1 MKTTAKAGCLTAA
14 ALAGTIGLSACGGVP
29 PIAGVIIAT
38 QITREQCESEYRG
51 WPRQEA
57 QIDLTNA
64 AGTII
69 ARQYDRSR
77 PGSGDTCETGFR
89 FSGVPALETYGIRL
103 ATSMTGTRWLTPAE
117 AARPVRIN
125 NGPFG

>member
-1 MKTTAKAGCLTAA
+1 MTIAKAGCLTAA
-14 ALAGTIGLSACGGVP
+14 ALVSAIGLCACGGVP

-51 WPRQEA
+51 WPRHEA

-64 AGTII
+64 AGTVI

-77 PGSGDTCETGFR
+77 PASGDTCETPFQ
-89 FSGVPALETYGIRL
+89 FSGVPTLATYGIRS
-103 ATSMTGTRWLTPAE
+103 ASSMTGTRWLTPAQ
-117 AARPVRIN
+117 AARLVRIN